1 MHLIS
6 PNGDNY
12 GGMPGCGDLPYSS
25 TGEGMHRYVDPLDG
39 QTYVGAYLRVDN
51 AQRVLACFDQ
61 PDLKAP
67 FTAAVTAPAGWTV
80 VGNGARQ
87 SVTDA
92 RWTFPPTPPLSTY
105 LFVVV
110 AGPLHSI
117 EVEHRGTPFGL
128 HCRRSL
134 AEHLDQEAAELLAVT
149 TACFDRYEELF
160 DEPYPF
166 DSYDS
171 VFVPELNRGANGV
184 ISAVR
189 CGYAPRSRDG

>member
-1 MHLIS
+1 VI
-6 PNGDNY
+6 
-12 GGMPGCGDLPYSS
+12 
-25 TGEGMHRYVDPLDG
+25 
-39 QTYVGAYLRVDN
+39 
-51 AQRVLACFDQ
+51 
-61 PDLKAP
+61 
-67 FTAAVTAPAGWTV
+67 APAGWTV

-92 RWTFPPTPPLSTY
+92 RRAFAPTPPLSTY

-166 DSYDS
+166 DSCDS
-171 VFVPELNRGANGV
+171 VFVPELNWGAIESSPPCAAGTRRA
-184 ISAVR
+184 AVM
-189 CGYAPRSRDG
+189 ASPVRSWGRIWCR